1 MIFPCLKV
9 SLLGWFSNRAGTS
22 GRHKGLSS
30 TSSAQF
36 ASQPLVKPVVWFV
49 RTVIEWHSHS
59 IAKSAYY
66 LSDSPVIMCIC
77 HNFICCAIASSFYNP
92 VTKVDTENTT
102 YHCFLLR
109 KHLHTCSSA
118 KNKFTDQ
125 IYFTNGS
132 KVVFFSR
139 WVCSFL
145 SDTYKV
151 LPKKYLPKLKCLSF
165 FSFLE
170 KKKFS
175 LIFCGLFKWW
185 QKL

>member
-1 MIFPCLKV
+1 MLKITQKYKHSCFSDNDIEWYFLCLKV

-66 LSDSPVIMCIC
+66 LSDSPAIMCIC
-77 HNFICCAIASSFYNP
+77 HNFICCAIVSSFYNP

-132 KVVFFSR
+132 KVIFFFKTSLFLFI
-139 WVCSFL
+139 WYIQSFAK
-145 SDTYKV
+145 KV
-151 LPKKYLPKLKCLSF
+151 PS
-165 FSFLE
+165 
-170 KKKFS
+170 
-175 LIFCGLFKWW
+175 
-185 QKL
+185 

>member
-1 MIFPCLKV
+1 MPNLPL
-9 SLLGWFSNRAGTS
+9 SHWSNQLSDLCA
-22 GRHKGLSS
+22 LSS
-30 TSSAQF
+30 NDIPILLLNQPTTLVTALQLC
-36 ASQPLVKPVVWFV
+36 ASV
-49 RTVIEWHSHS
+49 
-59 IAKSAYY
+59 
-66 LSDSPVIMCIC
+66 
-77 HNFICCAIASSFYNP
+77 HNFICCAIVLSFYNP

-132 KVVFFSR
+132 KVVFFFSR